1 MTKLRLAALF
11 LASIYA
17 APGAGG
23 EPAAPIV
30 LGRVQVQEPA
40 AVQLAKPAEPAGHVL
55 WLFGEVERIRA
66 DGAARPLAKGDPVF
80 EGDLIRSG
88 SGAHAQLLMRDEA
101 LLAVRPQSSLK
112 LTTYSY
118 QGVEDGTERAI
129 IELLK
134 GGLRSVT
141 GAIGRSNKD
150 NYQLKNNMH
159 VIGIRGTDH
168 ETFATGEGTFNRV
181 TMGGTYLQGAGGRV
195 ELAPGEAGFASL
207 RPDAAPVR
215 LAHTPEFM
223 HVAALASSGKIGPQA
238 RGRTPGDERRLQKA
252 MVSAPLALPV
262 ASTVTAVQALG
273 EKRGWAKNGR
283 CDTGC
288 VDLVKERDKIKL
300 K

>member
-1 MTKLRLAALF
+1 MTKLRLATLLVAF
-11 LASIYA
+11 IYA
-17 APGAGG
+17 APVVG
-23 EPAAPIV
+23 EEPSAPIV
-30 LGRVQVQEPA
+30 LGRAQVQEPA
-40 AVQLAKPAEPAGHVL
+40 AVQLAKPAQAAGHVL

-66 DGAARPLAKGDPVF
+66 DGAAKPLAKGDPVF
-80 EGDLIRSG
+80 EGDVIRSAP
-88 SGAHAQLLMRDEA
+88 GAHAQLLMRDEA

-112 LTTYSY
+112 LTKYSY
-118 QGVEDGTERAI
+118 QGAEDGTERAI

-168 ETFATGEGTFNRV
+168 ETFATEDGTFNRV

-215 LAHTPEFM
+215 LAQTPEFM

-238 RGRTPGDERRLQKA
+238 RGRTPGDEHRLQKA
-252 MVSAPLALPV
+252 AVSAPLARPA
-262 ASTVTAVQALG
+262 ASTVMPVQALG

-283 CDTGC
+283 CDAGC
-288 VDLVKERDKIKL
+288 VDPVKERTRPK
-300 K
+300 